1 MTLARS
7 LALETK
13 DGIDAL
19 TSSFESFR
27 FGKAQH
33 VPPVVTV
40 ADQSCLKTRSEKQSY
55 HVFLP

>member
-7 LALETK
+7 LTLETK

-27 FGKAQH
+27 SGKVQY

-40 ADQSCLKTRSEKQSY
+40 ADQSCLKMRSKKQSY
-55 HVFLP
+55 HVFLQ